1 MEAAA
6 ERAFKSQCP
15 CHRPHMNLY
24 CAEWRAFGN
33 FFHALSTLK
42 EDKRQRLVPAYG
54 AGRWASKTG
63 CTPASPTR
71 AYKECARRFVT
82 FPIDEFRTSC
92 IDHELGCTL
101 QTLEMEKCQIS
112 PDDIKKCGVLT
123 AQRMILRARFTNS
136 FRALPLTAHTH
147 THSNVRIHRTRGPV
161 PRHTRH
167 RPVGQTPF
175 LAYLAS
181 SSSSLSLLRSMV
193 GEKRILIGFVELSD
207 DGPPE
212 PPISMS
218 THFPVNFSFLQ
229 SNTL

>member
-1 MEAAA
+1 VAKSELERCHRHPSTADSGTARTRETGTCSLGAKRAAMEAAA

-71 AYKECARRFVT
+71 AYKECARHFVT

-136 FRALPLTAHTH
+136 LRALPLTAHTH
-147 THSNVRIHRTRGPV
+147 TNQCKDS
-161 PRHTRH
+161 
-167 RPVGQTPF
+167 
-175 LAYLAS
+175 
-181 SSSSLSLLRSMV
+181 
-193 GEKRILIGFVELSD
+193 
-207 DGPPE
+207 
-212 PPISMS
+212 
-218 THFPVNFSFLQ
+218 
-229 SNTL
+229 